1 MTKGGGGKNT
11 YRKRREVDGE
21 PGKYNKRIERKKNKY
36 NKCKRSRRDKRKC
49 DKSRMRE
56 INVIKEDRLKYCKR
70 TRRNMIKDGGKQ
82 R

>member
-1 MTKGGGGKNT
+1 M
-11 YRKRREVDGE
+11 DGE
-21 PGKYNKRIERKKNKY
+21 PEKYNERIERKKNKY

-70 TRRNMIKDGGKQ
+70 TKRNIIKDGDKH